1 MFKQHIDIFFGL
13 GNQMFQYAF
22 YLAKLHKGCKV
33 VPDISLFKNNTEPAM
48 HNGFELERV
57 FNLNHSVV
65 FHSKYCSQFLIMRA
79 KTHKMNCLFCKDDFN
94 LGYQEDAVK
103 SKKYHMFGFWQSE
116 KYFKDVADIVM
127 AEFVFKEIDQQ
138 NAALAQEMQD
148 DSVFTSVSIHVRR
161 GDYISYNFKLLGIGY
176 YKKAVEYIESK
187 VHNPR
192 YFIFSD
198 DMEAAKEIAGR
209 LGINYIP
216 VTLNSGVDSY
226 KDMFLMSQCKHNIIA
241 NSSCSW
247 WGAWLNNNANKIVI
261 APCWAKDFN
270 CEDWITI
277 DE

>member
-1 MFKQHIDIFFGL
+1 M
-13 GNQMFQYAF
+13 
-22 YLAKLHKGCKV
+22 
-33 VPDISLFKNNTEPAM
+33 
-48 HNGFELERV
+48 
-57 FNLNHSVV
+57 
-65 FHSKYCSQFLIMRA
+65 
-79 KTHKMNCLFCKDDFN
+79 
-94 LGYQEDAVK
+94 
-103 SKKYHMFGFWQSE
+103 
-116 KYFKDVADIVM
+116 
-127 AEFVFKEIDQQ
+127 
-138 NAALAQEMQD
+138 
-148 DSVFTSVSIHVRR
+148 
-161 GDYISYNFKLLGIGY
+161 
-176 YKKAVEYIESK
+176 IESK

-241 NSSCSW
+241 NSSFSW